1 MYCSWQRVPGYASHF
16 DTMDVVAIQIEG
28 EKLWNIYEGRFSEAT
43 FSPGIRPS
51 DFTPEQITGMKGR
64 VAQQIVMRPGDILY
78 LPRGV
83 FHDAVATDT
92 ASLHLSFGATPLVG
106 FTVVGMMARE
116 APKQEFLRRR
126 QSGRTSCRERG
137 CCAG

>member
-1 MYCSWQRVPGYASHF
+1 
-16 DTMDVVAIQIEG
+16 
-28 EKLWNIYEGRFSEAT
+28 
-43 FSPGIRPS
+43 
-51 DFTPEQITGMKGR
+51 MKGR

-106 FTVVGMMARE
+106 FTVVGMMASE

-126 QSGRTSCRERG
+126 LPHFADRDELAAYLVAGGEQVKQMLSDPAVVGAGVVFPEGRNRKG
-137 CCAG
+137 GGKG